1 MHNVACTTG
10 SIKDRSGG
18 EVVRRDNTLRR
29 LGIATGIALAVLL
42 LEVIGGFISHS
53 LALLSDAGHVFAD
66 ALALGMSWFALRLAR
81 RPANA
86 KATFGYHRV
95 GVLVALINGVSL
107 IVMAALIVREA
118 YERFIS
124 PVEINTVQLLIFA
137 CLGLVA
143 NLGMLWL
150 LHGGHRGNL
159 AVKSAWLHVIGDS
172 LASVGV
178 VVSGVVVMTTGW
190 RFVDPAASVLIA
202 SLILFGGWRVARD
215 AAGVLLEFPPRS
227 LRSAD
232 LEAAILAV
240 EGVKGMH
247 DLHVWA
253 ITSQSPYLSTHL
265 VVEEQSLLQVH
276 GIVKAVETRLKQ
288 MGVTHVT
295 LQAECIGC
303 ESESTF
309 CTQEQDGEGHHDDR
323 HGQS

>member
-1 MHNVACTTG
+1 M
-10 SIKDRSGG
+10 
-18 EVVRRDNTLRR
+18 
-29 LGIATGIALAVLL
+29 
-42 LEVIGGFISHS
+42 
-53 LALLSDAGHVFAD
+53 ALLSDAGHIFAD
-66 ALALGMSWFALRLAR
+66 ALALGMSWFALRLAK

-124 PVEINTVQLLIFA
+124 PVEIDTVQLLVFA

-143 NLGMLWL
+143 NLVMVWL

-159 AVKSAWLHVIGDS
+159 AVRSAWLHVIGDS

-178 VVSGVVVMTTGW
+178 VASGVVVMTTGW
-190 RFVDPAASVLIA
+190 RFVDPAASVMIA
-202 SLILFGGWRVARD
+202 ALILFGGWRVARD

-227 LRSAD
+227 LRPAD

-240 EGVKGMH
+240 EGVKGVH

-253 ITSQSPYLSTHL
+253 ITPQFPCLSAHL
-265 VVEEQSLLQVH
+265 LVEEQFLSQVH
-276 GIVKAVETRLKQ
+276 GIMKKVEETLKR
-288 MGVTHVT
+288 MGVAHTT
-295 LQAECIGC
+295 LQVECIGC
-303 ESESTF
+303 GSESTF
-309 CTQEQDGEGHHDDR
+309 CTQEQDREGQHDDR
-323 HGQS
+323 HGYS